1 MIRTLY
7 TLILALAS
15 PFLLYGLYKK
25 KPGKPS
31 VGQRWVEHFGFSPT
45 SSQSKPLWIHAVSVG
60 EVIAAKPIIKAL
72 REQYP
77 SVPLLITTTTSTGA
91 EQAMQLG
98 EGIEH
103 RYMPIDFSWTVRGFL
118 KRIQPRALLIM
129 ETELWPNTL
138 ATVKQA
144 GLPITVLNARLSER
158 SKQRYQQFQT
168 VFDLLSNNLDQVICQ
183 YKEDAD
189 RFMALGIEQN
199 KVSIAG
205 SVKFDI
211 TVNAAITTAASELK
225 TSFNQRPVW
234 IAASTHSGEDEI
246 ILRAHQQVLAQAP
259 DALLVLV
266 PRHPERFD
274 SVADLIS
281 QQFTVSRRHHSE
293 AVTAQTQV
301 YLGDTMGEMM
311 LLFAC
316 ADVAFMGGSLLGDKV
331 GGHNMLEPAALAKPI
346 LTGPSF
352 YNFQIITEQL
362 MAQQACAICHNDQEI
377 AEHVIRLMKQPA
389 LQQQQGSAALA
400 VVQQNQGAV
409 QRTLEQIAPYLG
421 EYSQ

>member
-98 EGIEH
+98 EGVEH

-211 TVNAAITTAASELK
+211 TVNAAITT
-225 TSFNQRPVW
+225 QPVNSKL
-234 IAASTHSGEDEI
+234 ALTN
-246 ILRAHQQVLAQAP
+246 VLFG
-259 DALLVLV
+259 LL
-266 PRHPERFD
+266 
-274 SVADLIS
+274 
-281 QQFTVSRRHHSE
+281 
-293 AVTAQTQV
+293 
-301 YLGDTMGEMM
+301 
-311 LLFAC
+311 
-316 ADVAFMGGSLLGDKV
+316 
-331 GGHNMLEPAALAKPI
+331 
-346 LTGPSF
+346 
-352 YNFQIITEQL
+352 
-362 MAQQACAICHNDQEI
+362 
-377 AEHVIRLMKQPA
+377 PA
-389 LQQQQGSAALA
+389 LTVAKMKLFSGLTNKCLPKSLMHYSCSYRATLSAS
-400 VVQQNQGAV
+400 
-409 QRTLEQIAPYLG
+409 IAWPI
-421 EYSQ
+421 